1 MIEGFYL
8 ATGAISTAIQKQ
20 SLRDSIVSDATFGAA
35 SAIGNWGAILHQNRR
50 MEKNFCN
57 FGTYLN

>member
-8 ATGAISTAIQKQ
+8 ATGAISAAIQKQ
-20 SLRDSIVSDATFGAA
+20 SLHDGFVSSATFGFA

-50 MEKNFCN
+50 MEKIFVI
-57 FGTYLN
+57 LEHI